1 MAAADD
7 GWWRRRRRRRGEGW
21 QETEQS
27 CGCCGRSRGRCRLVL
42 LRCCRAQFRTITTFS
57 YTPKSSIELIIDHAW
72 TVIVW
77 FDRHYCLISFFSVR
91 KKQYCGSPFLF
102 LPQTYWYA
110 HKRVHTDSFVGPGC
124 AYQAVQLPGTRVLLT
139 QPLTINKTK
148 YNTRIKYA
156 KQWFASQRTVAQ
168 WFR

>member
-1 MAAADD
+1 MEDGKFAGIFIDD
-7 GWWRRRRRRRGEGW
+7 FELACSYRVAILRAMTQQRNE
-21 QETEQS
+21 ETRTLS
-27 CGCCGRSRGRCRLVL
+27 H
-42 LRCCRAQFRTITTFS
+42 QFIHKITTFS

-102 LPQTYWYA
+102 LPQTYWYI

-124 AYQAVQLPGTRVLLT
+124 AYQAVKPRHTFTANAAADGLS
-139 QPLTINKTK
+139 INKTK
-148 YNTRIKYA
+148 YNN
-156 KQWFASQRTVAQ
+156 
-168 WFR
+168 